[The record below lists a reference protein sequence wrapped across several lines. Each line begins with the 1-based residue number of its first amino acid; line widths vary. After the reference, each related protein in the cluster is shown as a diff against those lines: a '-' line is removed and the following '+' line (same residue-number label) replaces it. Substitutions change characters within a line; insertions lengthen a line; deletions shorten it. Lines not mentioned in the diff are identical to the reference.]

1 MSILFLQIVNLEDK
15 QVIGTYES
23 NELNNSSVKI
33 EIETKSKELISQIK
47 TENITVK
54 KSLNFKKEKNGTIDI
69 YYLSTNNGTLYL
81 SFVEVTSSMLKSF
94 KDNYIYEL
102 LENLETQNIKKFVW
116 DDDKLSNVG

>member
-15 QVIGTYES
+15 QVIGPYES

-54 KSLNFKKEKNGTIDI
+54 KSFNFKNEKNGTIDI

-81 SFVEVTSSMLKSF
+81 SFVEVTA
-94 KDNYIYEL
+94 
-102 LENLETQNIKKFVW
+102 
-116 DDDKLSNVG
+116 